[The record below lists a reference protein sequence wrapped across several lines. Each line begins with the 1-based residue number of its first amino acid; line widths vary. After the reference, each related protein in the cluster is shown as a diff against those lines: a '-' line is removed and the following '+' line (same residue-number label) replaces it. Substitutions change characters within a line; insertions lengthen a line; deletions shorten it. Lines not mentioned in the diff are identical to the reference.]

1 MMRHIIVALV
11 LVVGLVAQALAD
23 NVTAVRSLAEQ
34 GDAKAQFALGT
45 MYRDGQGVAKDY
57 AEALRWWRSAAEQG
71 LLDAKLA
78 LGNIYAG
85 GSGIA
90 KDNILAYMWYELVTL
105 QSGDDWL
112 RAIARSNRDAVA
124 TRMTPADIS
133 KAQRLVGEW
142 KAKHGK

>member
-1 MMRHIIVALV
+1 MRYMIAVIV
-11 LVVGLVAQALAD
+11 LVAGLVAQAWAD
-23 NVTAVRSLAEQ
+23 NVTAIRSLAEN

-45 MYRDGQGVAKDY
+45 MYRDGQGVEQDY
-57 AEALRWWRSAAEQG
+57 PEALRWWRSAAEMG

-90 KDNILAYMWYELVTL
+90 KDNILAYMWYELATL

-112 RAIARSNRDAVA
+112 SGIARSNRDAVA
-124 TRMTPADIS
+124 TRMTPADI
-133 KAQRLVGEW
+133 ANAERLVEEW
-142 KAKHGK
+142 IAKHGK